1 MYIKDD
7 FKYNDFVFNLTEES
21 LLIIKIVIRLNY
33 SGIF

>member
-1 MYIKDD
+1 MYTEDD